1 MHHKPLQI
9 DQASVSHGLVKSL
22 YKVNRLLRKLPSFST
37 VVGVVLLCLFVVALG
52 IGYQAQRYGKI
63 AAGYV
68 ARQMCSCLYV
78 QNRDEAACMADIGP
92 QIKGAQI
99 VYMEERVIVNYSG
112 LNQAESRLKPGYG
125 CNVQDFVGSMP
136 SGVLNGTSYN
146 D

>member
-1 MHHKPLQI
+1 VS
-9 DQASVSHGLVKSL
+9 QAVLKFL
-22 YKVNRLLRKLPSFST
+22 YKVFGSLRKLPSFST
-37 VVGVVLLCLFVVALG
+37 IVGVVLLVLFVVALG

-68 ARQMCSCLYV
+68 ARQMCSCIYV

-112 LNQAESRLKPGYG
+112 LNQAEARLKPGYG
-125 CNVQDFVGSMP
+125 CNVQDFIGSMP
-136 SGVLNGTSYN
+136 SGVLNGTTYN

>member
-1 MHHKPLQI
+1 VQNDI
-9 DQASVSHGLVKSL
+9 VFSYSVMGHV
-22 YKVNRLLRKLPSFST
+22 RKLPSFSN
-37 VVGVVLLCLFVVALG
+37 VVGVVLLVLFVVALVV
-52 IGYQAQRYGKI
+52 GYQARKYGQI
-63 AAGYV
+63 ASGFV

-78 QNRDEAACMADIGP
+78 QGRDEDSCRAEIGP

-112 LNQAESRLKPGYG
+112 LDQAESRLVPGYG

-136 SGVLNGTSYN
+136 AGVLNGTTYN

>member
-1 MHHKPLQI
+1 MHDKPLSNERVCVMQH
-9 DQASVSHGLVKSL
+9 QRLSH
-22 YKVNRLLRKLPSFST
+22 YKVLWLLRKLPSFST
-37 VVGVVLLCLFVVALG
+37 AVGIVLLVVFVIALG
-52 IGYQAQRYGKI
+52 VGYQAQKYGQI

-78 QNRDEAACMADIGP
+78 QNRDETSCRAEIGP

-112 LNQAESRLKPGYG
+112 LNSAESRLKPGYG
-125 CNVQDFVGSMP
+125 CNVQEFIGSMP
-136 SGVLNGTSYN
+136 AGVLNGTDYN

>member
-1 MHHKPLQI
+1 LKF
-9 DQASVSHGLVKSL
+9 L
-22 YKVNRLLRKLPSFST
+22 YKVFGSLRKLPSFSSFVGIVL
-37 VVGVVLLCLFVVALG
+37 VVLFVVALG
-52 IGYQAQRYGKI
+52 IGYQAQRYGQI
-63 AAGYV
+63 AAGFV
-68 ARQMCSCLYV
+68 ARQMCSCIYV

-112 LNQAESRLKPGYG
+112 LNQAEARLKPGYG

-136 SGVLNGTSYN
+136 SGVLNGTTYN

>member
-1 MHHKPLQI
+1 M
-9 DQASVSHGLVKSL
+9 QATYWSL
-22 YKVNRLLRKLPSFST
+22 YKVLSLLRKLPSFST
-37 VVGVVLLCLFVVALG
+37 VVGIVLLILLVVAIA
-52 IGYQAQRYGKI
+52 IGLQARRYGQI

-78 QNRDEAACMADIGP
+78 QNRDETSCKADIGP

-112 LNQAESRLKPGYG
+112 LDSAEARLMPGYG
-125 CNVQDFVGSMP
+125 CSVQQFVGSMP
-136 SGVLNGTSYN
+136 SGVLNGTDYN